1 MNDAPLKLP
10 RHLAYLER
18 HFRVAGDDWTVD
30 PLLLAAVCDRES
42 GGGVYL
48 VPPDPS
54 GVGDRGHGRGLMQID
69 DRTWVKWL
77 RDHRWQDALTNI
89 RFGAEILRGEM
100 DRFAQTGH
108 GIECAVAAY
117 NCGPARVRQ
126 ALAEKRGCDF
136 YTHGQDYAADVLRR
150 RAAFAALQQ
159 GGK

>member
-10 RHLAYLER
+10 RHLVYLEK
-18 HFRVAGDDWTVD
+18 HFRVAGEEWTVD
-30 PLLLAAVCDRES
+30 PLLLAAICDRES

-54 GVGDRGHGRGLMQID
+54 GVGDKGHGRGLMQID

-89 RFGAEILRGEM
+89 RSGAEILRGEM

-108 GIECAVAAY
+108 GIECAIAAY
-117 NCGPARVRQ
+117 NCGATRVRE
-126 ALAEKRGCDF
+126 ALARKAPVDT
-136 YTHGQDYAADVLRR
+136 YTTQQNYSADVLRR
-150 RAAFAALQQ
+150 RAAFAALNQ
-159 GGK
+159 GVK